1 MTLTESIRMREITRN
16 ANARGS
22 TECGNRKPGDCEVR
36 KAHHGAMVQC
46 SALHNILQHCTVL
59 YYWPQTQIAG
69 PARAS
74 RIQDTEAGWFGLVVL
89 APGQACSGQ
98 LMDGNV

>member
-1 MTLTESIRMREITRN
+1 MIFGVLAHRQRVSSLLFWLMKYSPQAMSIFSFRI
-16 ANARGS
+16 
-22 TECGNRKPGDCEVR
+22 
-36 KAHHGAMVQC
+36 HQ
-46 SALHNILQHCTVL
+46 CTVL

-89 APGQACSGQ
+89 VPGQACSGQ

>member
-1 MTLTESIRMREITRN
+1 MAIIALMAI
-16 ANARGS
+16 AD
-22 TECGNRKPGDCEVR
+22 GNTNMHIMGI
-36 KAHHGAMVQC
+36 Q
-46 SALHNILQHCTVL
+46 CTVL

-89 APGQACSGQ
+89 APGQACSGH